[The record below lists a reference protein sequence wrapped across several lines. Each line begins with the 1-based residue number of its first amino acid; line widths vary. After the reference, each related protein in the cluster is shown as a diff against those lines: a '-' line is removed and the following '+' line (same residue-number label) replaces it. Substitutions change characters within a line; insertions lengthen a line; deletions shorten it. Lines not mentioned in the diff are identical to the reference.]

1 MEKHL
6 HIIALDIPY
15 PVNYGGVYDLFYK
28 LPALQQQNVKIHLH
42 CFYKNNHSPQPE
54 LNKYCEEV
62 FYYPRNV
69 SRKAIASS
77 MPYIVSSRINEE
89 LHQRLLKDEYP
100 VLMEGVHC
108 TYITMDT
115 RFSNRKRF
123 VRIHNVENEYY
134 KRLSRFSHTI
144 KNKLYYWLEAKKLLK
159 YERLLAKNATA
170 YWAVAGSDVNYYRQQ
185 LNCKTIDYLPLYIP
199 DWKADIPEG
208 LGTYCLYHGNLE
220 VEENEYAV
228 KWLLKNVFNDLEIP
242 FVVAG
247 KNPSKKISALIDKNK
262 STCLVANPDET
273 QMQDIISK
281 AHIHVLPSFNNTGIK
296 IKLLN
301 ALFNGRYCVVNNQMI
316 AGTPVDKLCH
326 VVNTA
331 GEFKERISMLYH
343 QRFTIAE
350 KQFRQQNLCSIF
362 SNEENAKQMVKWIW
376 EEYV

>member
-6 HIIALDIPY
+6 HIISLDIPY

-28 LPALQQQNVKIHLH
+28 LPALQQQGVKIHLH
-42 CFYKNNHSPQPE
+42 CFYKNNRSPQPE
-54 LNKYCEEV
+54 LNKYCVEV
-62 FYYPRNV
+62 FYYPRNILHKTIT
-69 SRKAIASS
+69 SNL
-77 MPYIVSSRINEE
+77 PYIVSSRMNED
-89 LHQRLLKDEYP
+89 LHQRLLKDNYP

-108 TYITMDT
+108 TYITTDE
-115 RFSNRKRF
+115 RFSNRKKF

-134 KRLSRFSHTI
+134 KQLSKFSHNL
-144 KNKLYYWLEAKKLLK
+144 KNKLYYRLEAKKLLQ
-159 YERLLAKNATA
+159 YEKILAKNATA
-170 YWAVAGSDVNYYRQQ
+170 FWAVTGTDVNYYRQQ
-185 LNCKTIDYLPLYIP
+185 LNCKTIDYLPLFIP
-199 DWKADIPEG
+199 QWKADMPEG

-228 KWLLKNVFNDLEIP
+228 RWLLKNVFYHLPIP

-247 KNPSKKISALIDKNK
+247 KNPSKKIKALTKEN
-262 STCLVANPDET
+262 SNACLVANPDET

-316 AGTPVDKLCH
+316 AGTPADKLCH

-331 GEFKERISMLYH
+331 EEFKERISMLYH
-343 QRFTIAE
+343 QKFTVE
-350 KQFRQQNLCSIF
+350 EREFRKKILQQHF
-362 SNEENAKQMVKWIW
+362 SNEVNAEQMVKSLS
-376 EEYV
+376 